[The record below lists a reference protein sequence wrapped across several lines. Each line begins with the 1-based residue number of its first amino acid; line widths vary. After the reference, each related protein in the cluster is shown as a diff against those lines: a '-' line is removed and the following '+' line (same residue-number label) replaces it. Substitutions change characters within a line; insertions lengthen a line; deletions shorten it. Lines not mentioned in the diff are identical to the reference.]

1 MNSDP
6 EQPFSPPPSSAVPTV
21 LIAVALG
28 ALAWVGYQALP
39 GWFAETRR
47 RAGRCRH
54 RRRNGFGRP
63 PTGFGGEAPIAA
75 AVPPPPA
82 KPAPVARPQPAWT
95 RCEEGGRVSYSD
107 AGCGGAAEKASSL
120 TTEAALTTVPG
131 GVVSPTTAILYRCKA
146 YSGVVFWSTAHCNQK
161 KALVD
166 RMVEVPRGL
175 SFKEKVAVAERAIPR
190 QPRPAAAPRGASRPT
205 VAAPRPTR
213 TQRCELLKRSIEDI
227 DARTRQPLT
236 PSQQDFW
243 REERKSPRCAVSV
256 ALLTPFEAGL
266 PRHPPKFS
274 AWR

>member
-39 GWFAETRR
+39 GWFAETRDVP
-47 RAGRCRH
+47 AVAATGAETVSAAH
-54 RRRNGFGRP
+54 RP
-63 PTGFGGEAPIAA
+63 ASGGEAPIAA

-190 QPRPAAAPRGASRPT
+190 QPRPAAAPHGASRPT

-213 TQRCELLKRSIEDI
+213 AQRCELLKRSIEDI

-243 REERKSPRCAVSV
+243 REERKKVRDAQFRLRC
-256 ALLTPFEAGL
+256 
-266 PRHPPKFS
+266 
-274 AWR
+274 